1 MSADADAGP
10 DVRAE
15 ERPDERTEARAE
27 ECRRAARALAPCTR
41 HDGGLTLSGSSAA
54 ALAELLRV
62 LARDGADVTDAV
74 VRAARR
80 LHAEAQA
87 QSGTPTAAT
96 AGAPA
101 PRAAADA
108 APGSLAAR

>member
-1 MSADADAGP
+1 VSADADVVRGE
-10 DVRAE
+10 RAE
-15 ERPDERTEARAE
+15 ERIEARAE

-87 QSGTPTAAT
+87 QVSTPPPPTATVA
-96 AGAPA
+96 APA
-101 PRAAADA
+101 PRAPADP
-108 APGSLAAR
+108 APGALAAR